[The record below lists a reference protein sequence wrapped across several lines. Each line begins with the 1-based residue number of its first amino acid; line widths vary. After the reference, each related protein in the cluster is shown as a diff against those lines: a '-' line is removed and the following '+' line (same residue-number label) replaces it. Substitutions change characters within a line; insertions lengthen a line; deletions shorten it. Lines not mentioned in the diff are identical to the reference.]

1 MIIRIPKLGKFE
13 LSARLIKSNEP
24 DDEYKFKSSNE
35 YILLRDAIRSYFRTK
50 TPESTYDFY
59 KHYRGHSH
67 YTSRKFTRAIFRLL
81 KTCPQRLEIVE
92 RKRKGKE
99 PLNV

>member
-1 MIIRIPKLGKFE
+1 MIIKIPKIGKFE
-13 LSARLIKSNEP
+13 LSARLIKSDEP

-35 YILLRDAIRSYFRTK
+35 YILLRDAIRSYFK
-50 TPESTYDFY
+50 AKEPESVYDYFKLY
-59 KHYRGHSH
+59 CGYSH

-92 RKRKGKE
+92 RKRKGKGT
-99 PLNV
+99 LNV